1 MVDSMADN
9 AKRHPP
15 IKVLVVEDSPS
26 VREFLVYLFASDQE
40 IQVIGT
46 ACNGE
51 EALAAVKDKKP
62 DVITM
67 DLHMPKMDGCT
78 ATRAIM
84 ESFPTPIVVVT
95 GSPSSD
101 TMATTTNALEAGALA
116 VIKRPVG
123 IGHPDHAATAREL
136 IQTVKLMSEVKVVKR
151 WAQRKTPVAG
161 GNKPVPPEHAT
172 LVRDMRLVAIGSS
185 TGGPLV
191 LQQILSKLPKNF
203 HAPIIVVQHIAQ
215 GFTEGFAQWL
225 QESSGFPVSVAADGE
240 LLQPGHAY
248 VAPNGFQTTVD
259 IYGRIALH
267 NSGPENGHQPS
278 VSCLF
283 RSVAA
288 AFGPGAVGILLTGM
302 GKDGAAELGL
312 MKSRGAV
319 TFAQDKESALV
330 HGMPGEAIALG
341 AASYVL
347 PPDKIAEMLTNLA
360 NQAGQWRI
368 SHETHN
374 EQA

>member
-1 MVDSMADN
+1 MVDSMPGN
-9 AKRHPP
+9 ASGRPP
-15 IKVLVVEDSPS
+15 IRVLVVEDSPS

-46 ACNGE
+46 ANNGE

-67 DLHMPKMDGCT
+67 DLQMPKMDGYT

-101 TMATTTNALEAGALA
+101 TIATTTNALEAGALA
-116 VIKRPVG
+116 VVKRPVG

-151 WAQRKTPVAG
+151 WTQRLIPASEA
-161 GNKPVPPEHAT
+161 NKPVPPEQAT
-172 LVRDMRLVAIGSS
+172 LSREVRMVAIGSS

-191 LQQILSKLPKNF
+191 LQQILSKLPKGF
-203 HAPIIVVQHIAQ
+203 HVPIIVVQHIAQ

-225 QESSGFPVSVAADGE
+225 AESSGFPVSVAAEGE
-240 LLQPGHAY
+240 LMQPGHAY
-248 VAPNGFQTTVD
+248 VAPNGFQTIVD
-259 IYGRIALH
+259 GHGRIALQ
-267 NSGPENGHQPS
+267 NIGTENGHLPS

-283 RSVAA
+283 RSVASS
-288 AFGPGAVGILLTGM
+288 FGPDAVGILLTGM
-302 GKDGAAELGL
+302 GKDGAVELGL
-312 MKSRGAV
+312 MKEKGAV
-319 TFAQDKESALV
+319 TFAQDKESSLV

-347 PPDKIAEMLTNLA
+347 PPDRIAEMLTNLTNHSRKIGA
-360 NQAGQWRI
+360 
-368 SHETHN
+368 
-374 EQA
+374 